1 MRPDSKKVRV
11 RFAPSPTGPLHIGSA
26 RTALFNWLFAR
37 GNGGVFIL
45 RIEDTD
51 KERSKG
57 EFEEDILFGLKWLG
71 LGHDEFSRQSER
83 GDIYKKYLEQLLQ
96 EEKAYYCFCSKE
108 KLQAEKEGMLAEGR
122 APRYSGTCRTLSKQ
136 EAQKKKDA
144 GEGCVIRLKMPET
157 KISFKDIIRGE
168 ITFEGAL
175 MGDSV
180 IARDLDTPLYNFVV
194 VIDDIWSE
202 ITHVIRGEDHI
213 SNTPRQIVLMDAL
226 GFEKP
231 KFAHL
236 PMILNLDRSKMSK
249 RFADTALREYIQ
261 KGYVKEALIN
271 FIGLLGW
278 HPEGDREILSIENL
292 VSEFSLE
299 KVQKSGAVFNQEKL
313 DWLSNLYTKQMDNKV
328 FAKIAKDFIPENWEL
343 NEAMMNSVKERINR
357 FGELEDL
364 VRFYF
369 ELPQYEAALLVWKE
383 MSKGQVKESLE
394 KARGIVEA
402 IPDTDFKTDLLEKT
416 ILEAISGESRGEI
429 LWPLRVA
436 LSGQKNSPSPF
447 EIMAALGKEESLAR
461 IDRALTK

>member
-1 MRPDSKKVRV
+1 MPDSKKVRV

-313 DWLSNLYTKQMDNKV
+313 DWLSNLYIKQMDNKV